1 VGQGDVRFEIRGAA
15 AWLTIDRPDR
25 RNALND
31 EVIDGLLEGLAR
43 AGRGDGV
50 RCVVLTGA
58 GDRAFCAGADLKDT
72 MAPGEGGAD
81 RHDLRGKIA
90 RLYLALVRHPLPV
103 IARVNGVTLAGGLGL
118 VAASDLAI
126 AADDAS
132 FGTPEA
138 DLGLWPF
145 MASAVIRRDV
155 SRKAVMEL
163 LLTGRRCS
171 ATEAERIGLI
181 NRAVPRPE
189 LDAAIDEL
197 VGVVAAKGPLAVRL
211 GKQSF
216 WRSED
221 MGLDAAMGYLNA
233 MLTVCLQSEDVAEGV
248 SAFLEKRPP
257 SWTGR

>member
-1 VGQGDVRFEIRGAA
+1 
-15 AWLTIDRPDR
+15 
-25 RNALND
+25 
-31 EVIDGLLEGLAR
+31 
-43 AGRGDGV
+43 
-50 RCVVLTGA
+50 
-58 GDRAFCAGADLKDT
+58 
-72 MAPGEGGAD
+72 M
-81 RHDLRGKIA
+81 
-90 RLYLALVRHPLPV
+90 VRHPLPV

-171 ATEAERIGLI
+171 ASEAERIGLI